1 MSYVYIFSEATQAL
15 LNSGQLVQVVSQTGQ
30 LLPIVRDPLTG
41 RFIEI
46 AKAVYSSTVASSG
59 SIGSQGSLGFLTQL
73 IGGGPIQPLVAA
85 TQLISAP
92 VQMVQ
97 THRGFQATYKK
108 LDAVQASLQ
117 ALQNS
122 VGVLQATTAVIGVGT
137 VAGVVLSAVNLHQT
151 LKLRQDVKQLRLEI
165 KDGFIDLKQA
175 LKDQGAE
182 IIQRI
187 DQVAQDVKFEMHRL
201 ALIKAYGQF
210 QQALRL
216 IKSALLIE
224 DLSTKNVT
232 LGNAQLLLAN
242 ALADYNEPHLLEATC
257 AAGHLRRV
265 ECAWAIEQTMALT
278 FQLQNAP
285 AAVSDR
291 LSHLQDKIRQDS
303 LAVIDRCESDEELD
317 FLFPELTRI
326 HGHDLPVLES
336 WQNHTE
342 WIQAL
347 SPDEQQL
354 LASSDISAADSSDTN
369 EEPTVVVE
377 PEEQLLYENLKQKS
391 HYLSLR
397 DQLKFMVKPDLR
409 RGHES
414 YISQQAPASGLKAL
428 APSNWQAI
436 PDLTVANLYWY
447 LKQKEAQA

>member
-1 MSYVYIFSEATQAL
+1 MEYIFSKATQAL
-15 LNSGQLVQVVSQTGQ
+15 LDSGQLVQVVTKTGE
-30 LLPIVRDPLTG
+30 LLPIARDIVTG
-41 RFIEI
+41 RFVEI
-46 AKAVYSSTVASSG
+46 AKLVASTTASQ
-59 SIGSQGSLGFLTQL
+59 GSQGSLGFLGQL
-73 IGGGPIQPLVAA
+73 VGGVPLQPLIAA

-92 VQMVQ
+92 VQMFQ
-97 THRGFQATYKK
+97 THRGFQLTYKK

-122 VGVLQATTAVIGVGT
+122 VGVLQTTTALIGVGT
-137 VAGVVLSAVNLHQT
+137 VVGVALSAVNLHQT
-151 LKLRQDVKQLRLEI
+151 LKLRQDVQQLRLEV
-165 KDGFIDLKQA
+165 KDGFIDLKHA
-175 LKDQGAE
+175 LKDQSE
-182 IIQRI
+182 ENKRLFEQI
-187 DQVAQDVKFEMHRL
+187 AQNIKFEAHKLVLKR
-201 ALIKAYGQF
+201 AYGQF
-210 QQALRL
+210 QQALKL
-216 IKSALLIE
+216 IKAALLTE
-224 DLSTKNVT
+224 DLNTRNIT

-291 LSHLQDKIRQDS
+291 LSCLQDKIRQDS
-303 LAVIDRCESDEELD
+303 LTVIERCESDEELD

-336 WQNHTE
+336 WQNQVN
-342 WIQAL
+342 WIQTL
-347 SPDEQQL
+347 SPDDRQQ
-354 LASSDISAADSSDTN
+354 LASSDISSADGSDSN
-369 EEPTVVVE
+369 EQPTIVAE

-391 HYLSLR
+391 HYHSLR

-409 RGHES
+409 RTHES
-414 YISQQAPASGLKAL
+414 YISQQAIATGYKAL
-428 APSNWQAI
+428 APSNWETI

-447 LKQKEAQA
+447 FKEAKG

>member
-1 MSYVYIFSEATQAL
+1 MLFVFRPEHMLGLATGAL
-15 LNSGQLVQVVSQTGQ
+15 KQVISSTGVPLSLVRDAATGQ
-30 LLPIVRDPLTG
+30 IVG
-41 RFIEI
+41 H
-46 AKAVYSSTVASSG
+46 AVGVVGQPFLAVPQM
-59 SIGSQGSLGFLTQL
+59 ILG
-73 IGGGPIQPLVAA
+73 GA
-85 TQLISAP
+85 
-92 VQMVQ
+92 QMIQ

-108 LDAVQASLQ
+108 LDAVQASVN

-122 VGVLQATTAVIGVGT
+122 VGVIQATTALIGVGT
-137 VAGVVLSAVNLHQT
+137 VAGVVLSAVNLQQT
-151 LKLRQDVKQLRLEI
+151 LKLREDVKQLRLEV
-165 KDGFIDLKQA
+165 KDGFIDMKKA

-201 ALIKAYGQF
+201 ALRKAYGQF
-210 QQALRL
+210 QEALRL
-216 IKSALLIE
+216 IKTAQLIE
-224 DLSTKNVT
+224 DLSTRNIT
-232 LGNAQLLLAN
+232 LGHAQHMLAN
-242 ALADYNEPHLLEATC
+242 ALADYNDPHLLEATS

-303 LAVIDRCESDEELD
+303 LTVVERCESQEELD
-317 FLFPELTRI
+317 FLFPELARI
-326 HGHDLPVLES
+326 HSLDLPVIES
-336 WQNHTE
+336 WQNQVD
-342 WIQAL
+342 WIQTL

-354 LASSDISAADSSDTN
+354 LASSDIPTVASSDGN
-369 EEPTVVVE
+369 EEPAIVAQ
-377 PEEQLLYENLKQKS
+377 PEEQLLYENLKPKS
-391 HYLSLR
+391 HYQSLR
-397 DQLKFMVKPDLR
+397 DQLKFIVKPDLR
-409 RGHES
+409 REHES

-447 LKQKEAQA
+447 FKGQQKAKA

>member
-1 MSYVYIFSEATQAL
+1 MLFVFRPEHMLGLAKGTL
-15 LNSGQLVQVVSQTGQ
+15 KVVSSGGVPLSMVRDTATGRIVGHAVGVVGQPFLAVPQ
-30 LLPIVRDPLTG
+30 LLLDS
-41 RFIEI
+41 
-46 AKAVYSSTVASSG
+46 A
-59 SIGSQGSLGFLTQL
+59 QL
-73 IGGGPIQPLVAA
+73 I
-85 TQLISAP
+85 
-92 VQMVQ
+92 Q
-97 THRGFQATYKK
+97 THRGFQKTYRM
-108 LDAVQASLQ
+108 LDT
-117 ALQNS
+117 LQNS
-122 VGVLQATTAVIGVGT
+122 VGVLQATTAMIGVGT
-137 VAGVVLSAVNLHQT
+137 VVGVALSAVNLHQT
-151 LKLRQDVKQLRLEI
+151 LKLREDVKQLKLEVRG
-165 KDGFIDLKQA
+165 GFIDMKKA

-182 IIQRI
+182 IIQRV

-201 ALIKAYGQF
+201 ALNKAYGQF

-224 DLSTKNVT
+224 DLSTRNVT

-242 ALADYNEPHLLEATC
+242 ALANYNEPHLLEATS

-265 ECAWAIEQTMALT
+265 ECAWVIEQTMAMT

-285 AAVSDR
+285 AAVSDQ

-303 LAVIDRCESDEELD
+303 LSVIDRCNSDEELD

-326 HGHDLPVLES
+326 HSHDLPVLES
-336 WQNHTE
+336 WQNQVD
-342 WIQAL
+342 WIQTL

-354 LASSDISAADSSDTN
+354 LASSDISSVDSPDSSEDLA
-369 EEPTVVVE
+369 VVAE

-409 RGHES
+409 REHES

-447 LKQKEAQA
+447 FKDKAAQA